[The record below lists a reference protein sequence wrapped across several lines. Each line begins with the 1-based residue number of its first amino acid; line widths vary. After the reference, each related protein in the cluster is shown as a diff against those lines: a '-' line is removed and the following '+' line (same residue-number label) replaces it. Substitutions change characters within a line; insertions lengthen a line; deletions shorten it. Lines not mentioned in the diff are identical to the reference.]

1 MEALREAVAEKF
13 TAMKNKA
20 QDFVDAVQAIPG
32 KLEHLASK
40 FKTAGKAL
48 LTGFLGGL
56 SSATDFVTSLVGNV
70 WDAISGFLNEKVLG
84 PLDSVISFKVDWP
97 GPGSFS
103 FNPDIPRLARGGLVK
118 ARHGGTLALLGEG
131 GYDEM
136 VIPMDGR
143 YAPKGARVEA
153 GVNYTGRGETH
164 LHFYGDLEFP
174 NIETADDAEAFI
186 KQLEILAEA

>member
-1 MEALREAVAEKF
+1 
-13 TAMKNKA
+13 
-20 QDFVDAVQAIPG
+20 
-32 KLEHLASK
+32 
-40 FKTAGKAL
+40 
-48 LTGFLGGL
+48 
-56 SSATDFVTSLVGNV
+56 
-70 WDAISGFLNEKVLG
+70 
-84 PLDSVISFKVDWP
+84 
-97 GPGSFS
+97 
-103 FNPDIPRLARGGLVK
+103 
-118 ARHGGTLALLGEG
+118 
-131 GYDEM
+131 M